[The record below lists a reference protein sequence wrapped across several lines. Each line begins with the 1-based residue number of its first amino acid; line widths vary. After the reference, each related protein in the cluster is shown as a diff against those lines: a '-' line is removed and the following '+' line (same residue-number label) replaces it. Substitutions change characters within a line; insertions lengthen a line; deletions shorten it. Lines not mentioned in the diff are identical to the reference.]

1 MANVGNLFVNISG
14 STKGLTKA
22 LTSAKTKLAT
32 FDKQVGRPGGDF
44 MRRARGRFTSAMGER
59 RRFEQGMATMK
70 QMALGHGMAS
80 PISEG
85 QEAQMR
91 ARMSRKE
98 KGARQ
103 GYRQAQREQ
112 IMGGMQTRQKM
123 MMSAALGAI
132 GLTVGAATIIGRKAL
147 SQVNA
152 AKQGVDKFRMLGP
165 SANRI
170 IAAEVGMRLNSMKTA
185 MRPEVSEALAERA
198 EARLAAQVQSNF
210 SGATGLSIES
220 DTYFEKFGQMLL
232 GVFTGL
238 FTDPAGTLSG
248 VMSPYNPS
256 NPFNQG
262 QTTGPIGTTGNT
274 GGP

>member
-14 STKGLTKA
+14 NTKGLTKA
-22 LTSAKTKLAT
+22 LGTAKTKLAA

-44 MRRARGRFTSAMGER
+44 MRRARGRFTSAMNER
-59 RRFEQGMATMK
+59 RQFNQ
-70 QMALGHGMAS
+70 QMSSFIGPQPAGHVEKMQARLGK
-80 PISEG
+80 
-85 QEAQMR
+85 
-91 ARMSRKE
+91 KE

-112 IMGGMQTRQKM
+112 VIGGMQSRQKM
-123 MMSAALGAI
+123 MMGAALGAI
-132 GLTVGAATIIGRKAL
+132 GLTIGAATIIARKAL

-170 IAAEVGMRLNSMKTA
+170 VAAEVQMRLNSMKTA

-198 EARLAAQVQSNF
+198 EARLAAQAQSNF
-210 SGATGLSIES
+210 GGATGLSIES

-238 FTDPAGTLSG
+238 FTDPAGTLG
-248 VMSPYNPS
+248 GIMSPYNPN

-262 QTTGPIGTTGNT
+262 GTTGPVGTTGNT

>member
-22 LTSAKTKLAT
+22 LGTAKTKLAA

-44 MRRARGRFTSAMGER
+44 MRRARGRFTSAMNER
-59 RRFEQGMATMK
+59 RQFNQ
-70 QMALGHGMAS
+70 QMSSFIGPQPAGHVEKIQARLGK
-80 PISEG
+80 
-85 QEAQMR
+85 
-91 ARMSRKE
+91 KE

-112 IMGGMQTRQKM
+112 VIGGMQSRQKI

-132 GLTVGAATIIGRKAL
+132 GLTIGAATIIGRKAL

-152 AKQGVDKFRMLGP
+152 AKEGVEKFRLLGP

-170 IAAEVGMRLNSMKTA
+170 IAAEVQMRLNSMKTA

-198 EARLAAQVQSNF
+198 EAKLAAQVQSNEKGGTIVSITADEYFERMAIAF
-210 SGATGLSIES
+210 SGRVYDLFNNTTE
-220 DTYFEKFGQMLL
+220 TLL
-232 GVFTGL
+232 
-238 FTDPAGTLSG
+238 
-248 VMSPYNPS
+248 NPLGMDRG
-256 NPFNQG
+256 PRPMP
-262 QTTGPIGTTGNT
+262 TGPVGTTGNT